1 VVTTRWP
8 ATNSMASLRPMGRE
22 RWWVLAF
29 LVPTLLGLILGTF
42 GSIFATIGISFTDWD
57 LLSPP
62 VAAGF
67 SNYADLP
74 ADRLFMK
81 SLWNTLAFSALY
93 VPLTV
98 VLSLAVAMGL
108 NRRLVGISLFRA
120 AFFLPT
126 ISSPT
131 AVGLLWTW
139 IYAQDKGALNELIT
153 TMGGDPVMWLG
164 PKMALYSIVAVNIWG
179 AIGGGMIIFLAGLQA
194 IPRDYYEVARLDGA
208 TMWQRLR
215 YITLPALVPSIFFQS
230 VLTTINAFQAFDYI
244 YILTRTG
251 NGNSTMP
258 TLVFSIYR
266 SGFRFFRMGDA
277 AAQAVVLTAIIF
289 AMTLVYFR
297 LQKRW
302 GEQA

>member
-1 VVTTRWP
+1 
-8 ATNSMASLRPMGRE
+8 MGSLRPLGTE

-29 LVPTLLGLILGTF
+29 LFPSLVGLALGTF
-42 GSIFATIGISFTDWD
+42 GSILATIGISFADWD
-57 LLSPP
+57 LLTP
-62 VAAGF
+62 ATYAGV
-67 SNYADLP
+67 SNYTDLP
-74 ADRLFMK
+74 GDRLFMK
-81 SLWNTLAFSALY
+81 SLVNTLAFSALY

-98 VLSLAVAMGL
+98 ILSLAVAMGL
-108 NRRLVGISLFRA
+108 NRDIPARGLFRT

-126 ISSPT
+126 VSSPT

-139 IYAQDKGALNELIT
+139 IYSQDHGVLNEFIT
-153 TMGGDPVMWLG
+153 ALGGDPVSWLG
-164 PKMALYSIVAVNIWG
+164 PKVAIYSIVIVNVWG

-194 IPRDYYEVARLDGA
+194 IPREYYEVARIDGA
-208 TMWQRLR
+208 TAWQRLR
-215 YITLPALVPSIFFQS
+215 FVTLPALAPSIFFQT

-244 YILTRTG
+244 YILTRSG

-277 AAQAVVLTAIIF
+277 AAQAVVLSGMILIL
-289 AMTLVYFR
+289 TLIYFR

-302 GEQA
+302 GAEA

>member
-1 VVTTRWP
+1 
-8 ATNSMASLRPMGRE
+8 MGHLRPLGAE

-29 LVPTLLGLILGTF
+29 LLPSLLGLALGTF

-57 LLSPP
+57 LLTP
-62 VAAGF
+62 AKYAGLG
-67 SNYADLP
+67 NYEGLP
-74 ADRLFMK
+74 GDRLFMK
-81 SLWNTLAFSALY
+81 SLVNTLLFSGLY

-108 NRRLVGISLFRA
+108 NRKLPGISLFRTA
-120 AFFLPT
+120 YFLPT
-126 ISSPT
+126 VSSPT

-139 IYAQDKGALNELIT
+139 IYAEDHGALNEIIT
-153 TMGGDPVMWLG
+153 ALGGDPVSWLG
-164 PKMALYSIVAVNIWG
+164 PKVALYSVVIVNVWG

-194 IPRDYYEVARLDGA
+194 IPKDYYEVARLDGA
-208 TMWQRLR
+208 TAWQRLR
-215 YITLPALVPSIFFQS
+215 FVTLPALVPSLFFQT

-277 AAQAVVLTAIIF
+277 SAQAVVLTAMIF
-289 AMTLVYFR
+289 VLTAVYFA
-297 LQKRW
+297 LQRRW
-302 GEQA
+302 GDQA

>member
-1 VVTTRWP
+1 
-8 ATNSMASLRPMGRE
+8 MGAE

-29 LVPTLLGLILGTF
+29 LAPTLLGLLLGTF
-42 GSIFATIGISFTDWD
+42 GSIFATIGISLTDWD
-57 LLSPP
+57 LLSP
-62 VAAGF
+62 ATSAGL
-67 SNYADLP
+67 SNYTDLP
-74 ADRLFMK
+74 SDRLFMK

-98 VLSLAVAMGL
+98 ILSLIVAMGL
-108 NRRLVGISLFRA
+108 NRNITGISLFRA
-120 AFFLPT
+120 AFFIPT
-126 ISSPT
+126 VSSPT

-139 IYAQDKGALNELIT
+139 IYAQDHGALNEMIKAV
-153 TMGGDPVMWLG
+153 GGDPVSWLG
-164 PKMALYSIVAVNIWG
+164 PKMAIYSIVIVNVWG

-194 IPRDYYEVARLDGA
+194 IPKDYYEVARLDGA
-208 TMWQRLR
+208 TPWQRLR
-215 YITLPALVPSIFFQS
+215 YVTLPSLAPAIFFQT

-244 YILTRTG
+244 YILTRSG

-277 AAQAVVLTAIIF
+277 AAQAVVLTALIF
-289 AMTLVYFR
+289 ALTLIYFR

-302 GEQA
+302 GNQP

>member
-1 VVTTRWP
+1 
-8 ATNSMASLRPMGRE
+8 MGKLRPMGIE

-29 LVPTLLGLILGTF
+29 LTPTLLGLILGTF
-42 GSIFATIGISFTDWD
+42 GSIFATIGISFADWD
-57 LLSPP
+57 LLSP
-62 VAAGF
+62 ATNAGL

-98 VLSLAVAMGL
+98 VLSLIVAMGL
-108 NRRLVGISLFRA
+108 NRRIIGITLFRA

-126 ISSPT
+126 VSSPT

-139 IYAQDKGALNELIT
+139 IYAQDHGALNEMIKAI
-153 TMGGDPVMWLG
+153 GGDPVAWLG
-164 PKMALYSIVAVNIWG
+164 PKVAMYSIVIVNVWG

-194 IPRDYYEVARLDGA
+194 IPKDYYEVAHLDGA
-208 TMWQRLR
+208 TVWQRLR
-215 YITLPALVPSIFFQS
+215 YVTLPCLAPSIFFQT

-244 YILTRTG
+244 YILTRSG

-277 AAQAVVLTAIIF
+277 SAQAVVLTALIF
-289 AMTLVYFR
+289 ALTLIYFR

-302 GEQA
+302 GDQA

>member
-1 VVTTRWP
+1 MGR
-8 ATNSMASLRPMGRE
+8 LRPLGAE

-29 LVPTLLGLILGTF
+29 LLPSLVGLVLGTF

-57 LLSPP
+57 LLSPAIP
-62 VAAGF
+62 AGI
-67 SNYADLP
+67 SNYAGLP
-74 ADRLFMK
+74 DDRLFMK
-81 SLWNTLAFSALY
+81 SLVNTLAFSGLY

-108 NRRLVGISLFRA
+108 NRNTPGISLFRT

-126 ISSPT
+126 VSSPT

-139 IYAQDKGALNELIT
+139 IYAEDHGALNAMIT
-153 TMGGDPVMWLG
+153 ALGGDPVSWLG
-164 PKMALYSIVAVNIWG
+164 PKVALYSIVIVNVWG

-194 IPRDYYEVARLDGA
+194 IPKEYYEVARLDGA
-208 TMWQRLR
+208 TAWQRLR
-215 YITLPALVPSIFFQS
+215 FVTLPALAPSMFFQT

-277 AAQAVVLTAIIF
+277 AAQAVVLTAMIF
-289 AMTLVYFR
+289 VLTAVYFH
-297 LQKRW
+297 LQRRW
-302 GEQA
+302 GEQP

>member
-1 VVTTRWP
+1 
-8 ATNSMASLRPMGRE
+8 MMGHLRPLGAE

-29 LVPTLLGLILGTF
+29 LLPTLIGLLLGTF
-42 GSIFATIGISFTDWD
+42 GSIFATLGISFANWD
-57 LLSPP
+57 LLTPATP
-62 VAAGF
+62 AGI
-67 SNYADLP
+67 SNYTGLSS
-74 ADRLFMK
+74 DRLFMK
-81 SLWNTLAFSALY
+81 SLINTLAFSALY

-98 VLSLAVAMGL
+98 VLSLFVAMGL
-108 NRRLVGISLFRA
+108 NRDIPGTSLFRT

-126 ISSPT
+126 VSSPT

-139 IYAQDKGALNELIT
+139 IYAEDHGALNAAIT
-153 TMGGDPVMWLG
+153 AMGGDPVSWLG
-164 PKMALYSIVAVNIWG
+164 PKVALYSVVIVNVWG

-194 IPRDYYEVARLDGA
+194 IPKDYYEVAKLDGA
-208 TMWQRLR
+208 SAWQRLR
-215 YITLPALVPSIFFQS
+215 FITLPALAPSIFFQT

-244 YILTRTG
+244 YILTRIG

-277 AAQAVVLTAIIF
+277 AAQAVVLTMMIF
-289 AMTLVYFR
+289 VLTAVYFY

-302 GEQA
+302 GEQP

>member
-1 VVTTRWP
+1 
-8 ATNSMASLRPMGRE
+8 M
-22 RWWVLAF
+22 LAF
-29 LVPTLLGLILGTF
+29 LTPTLIGLVLGTF

-57 LLSPP
+57 LLSP
-62 VAAGF
+62 ATSAGI
-67 SNYADLP
+67 SNYVDLP
-74 ADRLFMK
+74 GDRLFMK

-98 VLSLAVAMGL
+98 VLSLVVAMGL
-108 NRRLVGISLFRA
+108 NRPIFGIGLFRT

-126 ISSPT
+126 VSSPT

-139 IYAQDKGALNELIT
+139 IYAEDHGALNQMIIAV
-153 TMGGDPVMWLG
+153 GGDPVSWLG
-164 PKMALYSIVAVNIWG
+164 PKVALYSIVIVNVWG

-194 IPRDYYEVARLDGA
+194 IPRDYYEVAKLDGA
-208 TMWQRLR
+208 TVWQRLR
-215 YITLPALVPSIFFQS
+215 YVTLPALAPSIFFQT

-244 YILTRTG
+244 YILTRIG

-266 SGFRFFRMGDA
+266 NGFRFFRMGDA

-289 AMTLVYFR
+289 GLTLIYFQ

-302 GEQA
+302 GEQL